1 MKYPDYYEWKKVCAK
16 VMECDGHLAE
26 GTVVQK
32 DFHKLIAEHISTWS
46 ANPDA
51 YRVKKPV
58 RNIGLQ
64 VIAMP
69 HEIL

>member
-1 MKYPDYYEWKKVCAK
+1 
-16 VMECDGHLAE
+16 MECDGHLAE